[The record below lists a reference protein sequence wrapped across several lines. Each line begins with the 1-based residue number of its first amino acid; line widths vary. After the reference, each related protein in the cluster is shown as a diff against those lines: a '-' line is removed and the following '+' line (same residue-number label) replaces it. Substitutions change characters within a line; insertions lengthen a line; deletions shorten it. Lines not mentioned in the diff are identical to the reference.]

1 MGIEFLQRL
10 MQKFWK
16 YVEVH
21 NIVNVLDAT
30 ELLI

>member
-16 YVEVH
+16 YVEVD